1 MQEEPELC
9 TYNIKTGNRAKI
21 SFKQPDLVNAP
32 FIELI
37 EKPLKFSGNTYVE
50 TEHKLNDTDWTLV
63 VDAYCTAGTV
73 LSATTRGGQ
82 GLTIN
87 ASQSVMRPC

>member
-37 EKPLKFSGNTYVE
+37 EKPLKFSGSTYVE